1 MYPFARIS
9 ATTEKKQAIRHTVK
23 TVSRADALT
32 SGARLVGLVNSR
44 AIGRTVVRVRMI
56 SVGCYGDRRA
66 VEGAAVKL

>member
-1 MYPFARIS
+1 M
-9 ATTEKKQAIRHTVK
+9 
-23 TVSRADALT
+23 SRADALT
-32 SGARLVGLVNSR
+32 SGAGLVGLVDSR